1 MNASRFSCSPRRWAR
16 LSHIVVVVFAAGC
29 ATPPPAQAPASVSGV
44 LDLSGFSDEG
54 AVEPLARFLLGH
66 GYRVRVA
73 GPLNVEVGTET
84 MQASISPV
92 LQPEGLDR
100 LVVTRRFPAQP
111 GVSSATLSA
120 FAVELNENL
129 NVGVFVA
136 DAGALVF
143 QSHATFYEVISEAE
157 IGAFLAW
164 TGQVELALA
173 RVEGDRTLLVWTEEL

>member
-1 MNASRFSCSPRRWAR
+1 MTPRGWGRRAALVLAA
-16 LSHIVVVVFAAGC
+16 LSAAC
-29 ATPPPAQAPASVSGV
+29 AAPQPAQTPAPGPPAGV
-44 LDLSGFSDEG
+44 LDLSGLSDES

-73 GPLNVEVGTET
+73 GPLTVEAGTDT
-84 MQASISPV
+84 LQASISPV
-92 LQPEGLDR
+92 LQSEGLDR

-111 GVSSATLSA
+111 GVTSADLSA
-120 FAVELNENL
+120 FAAELNENL

-136 DAGALVF
+136 DTGALVF

-157 IGAFLAW
+157 ISAFLAW
-164 TGQVELALA
+164 TGQVELAVA

>member
-1 MNASRFSCSPRRWAR
+1 
-16 LSHIVVVVFAAGC
+16 
-29 ATPPPAQAPASVSGV
+29 V
-44 LDLSGFSDEG
+44 LDLSGLSDES

-73 GPLNVEVGTET
+73 GPLTVEAGTET
-84 MQASISPV
+84 LQASISPV
-92 LQPEGLDR
+92 LQSEGLDR

-111 GVSSATLSA
+111 GVTSADLSA
-120 FAVELNENL
+120 FAAELNENL

-136 DAGALVF
+136 DTGALVF

-157 IGAFLAW
+157 ISAFLAW
-164 TGQVELALA
+164 TGQVELAVA